1 MFYII
6 QFNLIK
12 NPLILFRINSTHTFM
27 AGGYAGIYSL
37 CDTTKN
43 VEFLQNVIPGD
54 NNTRPSICDDPN
66 VSPDSTELFGA
77 LILDRAW
84 MYIDGA
90 WHELPSMSTKRDRP
104 HCSLVEGK
112 DGLVGII
119 KNIF

>member
-1 MFYII
+1 
-6 QFNLIK
+6 
-12 NPLILFRINSTHTFM
+12 M
-27 AGGYAGIYSL
+27 AGGYAGIYNL
-37 CDTTKN
+37 CDTSKN
-43 VEFLQNVIPGD
+43 VELLQNVVPED
-54 NNTRPSICDDPN
+54 KNKSPSICDDPS
-66 VSPDSTELFGA
+66 VSPDSSELFGA